1 MSEPKGGA
9 KSADRFL
16 IGIVLGMLLLV
27 GVAFAVVL
35 LRPQPAY
42 QADGTPES
50 AVHNYL
56 LALRQQDDARAYR
69 YLSPTL
75 AGYPRTVEAFA
86 ADVRN
91 EIWDLR
97 SDRSSV
103 ALAVVETQRVG
114 EEAWVTVEETWF
126 DSNGVFARGASS
138 NTFDI
143 RLRQADAAWLIVE
156 AGRYWALCWERAG
169 GC

>member
-1 MSEPKGGA
+1 MTLHTGSA
-9 KSADRFL
+9 RSADRFL
-16 IGIVLGMLLLV
+16 LGIVLGMVVLV

-35 LRPQPAY
+35 LRPQPTY
-42 QADGTPES
+42 QPDGTPEAS
-50 AVHNYL
+50 VHNYL

-103 ALAVVETQRVG
+103 ALAVIGTRRVG
-114 EEAWVTVEETWF
+114 DEAWVTVEETWF
-126 DSNGVFARGASS
+126 DSNGVFARGGSS
-138 NTFDI
+138 STFDV
-143 RLRQADAAWLIVE
+143 RLRPTDAAWLIVD